1 MRGILGQ
8 RNTVLGQFH
17 QHLQD
22 LCSQKA
28 SDHIGT
34 HSCYTL
40 VWTMCPDPYSPIPPS
55 TSPPSPRSLAVK
67 LSLTLSR
74 PLSLSLACP
83 LCVGSFFST
92 IRTKCL
98 TTLQKPPKPGGY
110 RHPVSPT
117 HSGHACLGFEAL
129 LPRGSSRAQAL
140 GLSELRV

>member
-40 VWTMCPDPYSPIPPS
+40 VWTMCPDPYSPSPS

-67 LSLTLSR
+67 LSHSLSS
-74 PLSLSLACP
+74 SLSLYSMP
-83 LCVGSFFST
+83 SLCRFSLLHDPNKVFNNT
-92 IRTKCL
+92 SE
-98 TTLQKPPKPGGY
+98 TT
-110 RHPVSPT
+110 
-117 HSGHACLGFEAL
+117 
-129 LPRGSSRAQAL
+129 
-140 GLSELRV
+140 